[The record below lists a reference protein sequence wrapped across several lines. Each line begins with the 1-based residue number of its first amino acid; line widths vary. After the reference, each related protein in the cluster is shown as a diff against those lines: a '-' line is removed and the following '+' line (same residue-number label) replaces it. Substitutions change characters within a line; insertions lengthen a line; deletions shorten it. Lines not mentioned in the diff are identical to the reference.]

1 MRLKTDWLVAAALSG
16 IAAIF
21 GRIAAEILFWVI
33 GLFPNI
39 PYYEYVA
46 VLILPP
52 KPLPGYVG
60 LGAFFIAIVA
70 SSSVFAIILA
80 YVLLRTGFDYWYL
93 KGAGFGT
100 VTFVS
105 HTSLIP
111 KLWENQLLR
120 VLEAPGV
127 IQWEMV
133 EHIYWG
139 IFTAWLFTWMAG
151 KKASRMRTKDVTTRS
166 G

>member
-1 MRLKTDWLVAAALSG
+1 MLRLPTDWLVAGAVAG
-16 IAAIF
+16 IVAIF
-21 GRIAAEILFWVI
+21 GRVAAEVVFWVI

-39 PYYEYVA
+39 PYYEYVT

-52 KPLPGYVG
+52 QPSPGYVR
-60 LGAFFIAIVA
+60 LGSFLIAILA
-70 SSSVFAIILA
+70 SSSIFGIILA
-80 YVLLRTGFDYWYL
+80 YALLRTGFDYWYL
-93 KGAGFGT
+93 KGAGYGT
-100 VTFVS
+100 VTFVN

-120 VLEAPGV
+120 VLEEPGV

-139 IFTAWLFTWMAG
+139 ILVAYLFTRMVGKHAG
-151 KKASRMRTKDVTTRS
+151 RMQPRGR